1 MTTAIVG
8 TDASGGLPAAAAAMQ
23 AQAKAAILAGTT
35 PVAVEDTVKISA
47 GAQEVQQVTAVK
59 VRLLRNE
66 GQSAP
71 QIATHLKL
79 AASPVQSYLG
89 AQAAPQK

>member
-1 MTTAIVG
+1 M
-8 TDASGGLPAAAAAMQ
+8 
-23 AQAKAAILAGTT
+23 
-35 PVAVEDTVKISA
+35 AVEDTVKISA
-47 GAQEVQQVTAVK
+47 GAQEVQQATAVK

-66 GQSAP
+66 GQSVP

-79 AASPVQSYLG
+79 AANAVQSCAG

>member
-1 MTTAIVG
+1 
-8 TDASGGLPAAAAAMQ
+8 MQ

-47 GAQEVQQVTAVK
+47 GAQEVQQATA

-66 GQSAP
+66 VQSVP

-79 AASPVQSYLG
+79 AANAVQSYLG

>member
-47 GAQEVQQVTAVK
+47 GAQEVQQATA

-66 GQSAP
+66 VQSVP

-79 AASPVQSYLG
+79 AANAVQSYLG